1 MEWMKCADRK
11 IRSILS
17 AMLVLGFCCIFS
29 VPAHS
34 QVTGA
39 TLTGTITDPSGGVV
53 TGATITATNTATGIS
68 RDVKSD
74 ASGLYTIPNLVPGPY
89 DIKVSATGFSTSA
102 QSIALAVGQQQQLN
116 FSLKVGQTSTT
127 VQVTEAAPQID
138 LTSSAVSGE
147 VESETV
153 RELPLN
159 GRDWTSLAV
168 LQPGVKQIETQ
179 MAFATSARGNRG
191 FGGELTVSGQRSTF
205 NNYRIDGIT
214 VNDYAL
220 AGPGDVVGLVLGV
233 DAIQEFQVL
242 TGGFPSEYGRATG
255 GVVNAVSRSGTNQFH
270 GSVYEFLR
278 NSALDSNDYFDR
290 VAGAKKPPFK
300 RNQFGATAGAP
311 IIKDKLFVFADYEGL
326 RQTKGIPFSNQT
338 FTPSARLGILAEC
351 NGSKTGACAPPATCP
366 TNSSLLDSGANICVN
381 NYAAQLLPLWPTPN
395 ANGLNCSTPHVP
407 CTLGGV
413 AADHAS
419 FVFAGAQAA
428 PENFGTTHI
437 DYVIGNKD
445 RLTGTFLRD
454 QQNLTQPDS
463 FGDTGSV
470 SSTSRT
476 TIALEETHTFGSSFV
491 NAARVGFNR
500 DNVINLFTPTA
511 INPLA
516 GETSLGSIFG
526 QTASRFTV
534 KGGVTDFFG
543 GTESGSHYLHV
554 WNSYQYYDD
563 AIWTHGNHT
572 VKFGGGA
579 ERMLYNEHTFQNPGG
594 RYVFGNTDPNFP
606 TTGNY
611 VTFLEGTPTH
621 FEGGLLNIIDNPREF
636 RQTTF
641 GAYVQDDWKIKPNL
655 TLNLGIRYEPTT
667 VLNDAQGRIT
677 DLTTI
682 TATAPTCGTPFSV
695 SAPPYNL
702 PPQAGT
708 TCGGVGPYYNNPTT
722 KNFEPR
728 IGFAWDPFKT
738 GKTSVRGSF
747 GIYDVDPFAGYFLLQ
762 QNQASPFLIFKAIT
776 DSTGGTF
783 TSQNFTPN
791 TGTQSG
797 GGGLLLANSLAS
809 KLAASTVEGSPRR
822 SYVDE
827 WGLSVQRQ
835 LAADMTLTVG
845 YVGTHGLH
853 LITRGDDGN
862 MLGAPGSAFPAL
874 TTPYGYLFPNCS
886 PGVAGS
892 PCSPGFAVPA
902 INPEVNPALGIIRYI
917 FWNGSSNYNGLNVN
931 LEKRFSHGLQFQVA
945 YTFSKSLDDT
955 SQTIA
960 GDTFANGINS
970 PIWWLPQVYY
980 GPSDFNVAHT
990 LTINALYTLPTPKSW
1005 NGVLKEAL
1013 ADWELGG
1020 IFSYNSG
1027 GVTSPLNTSD
1037 SLNLGNAGADPWGPV
1052 VQIPGCD
1059 PIDHGYANSVAGQ
1072 PQWIN
1077 QNCYTLPN
1085 LPTSFINQLTAPG
1098 QNPAYQ
1104 CSAPTSGAKG
1114 FIPALT
1120 NGNEYCD
1127 NLLPFDGLRNSITG
1141 PHLLNMDFSVHKV
1154 FPIKERFNIQFRA
1167 EFFNITNHNNFV
1179 PPQPNSGSD
1188 NNAGLINPNGSYS
1201 NLGFIG
1207 TYANPQ
1213 EPAREMQFALKLNW

>member
-11 IRSILS
+11 ITSILS
-17 AMLVLGFCCIFS
+17 AMLLLGFCCIFS
-29 VPAHS
+29 VPAHA

-53 TGATITATNTATGIS
+53 TGASITATNTATGIS

-74 ASGLYTIPNLVPGPY
+74 ASGFYSIPNLVPGPY
-89 DIKVSATGFSTSA
+89 EVKVSATGFSTSA
-102 QSIALAVGQQQQLN
+102 QSITLAVAQQQQLN

-138 LTSSAVSGE
+138 LTSSAVSGQ

-205 NNYRIDGIT
+205 NNYRLDGVTI
-214 VNDYAL
+214 NDYAM

-233 DAIQEFQVL
+233 DAIEEFQVL
-242 TGGFPSEYGRATG
+242 TGGFPAEYGRATG
-255 GVVNAVSRSGTNQFH
+255 GVVNAITRSGTNQLH
-270 GSVYEFLR
+270 GGVYEFLR
-278 NSALDSNDYFDR
+278 NSALDSNDYFSR

-300 RNQFGATAGAP
+300 RNQFGALAGAP

-338 FTPSARLGILAEC
+338 FTPSSRLGILAGC
-351 NGSKTGACAPPATCP
+351 YNNNGTPNGKCSAPTCA
-366 TNSSLLDSGANICVN
+366 TNQTLLDPGANVCVN
-381 NYAAQLLPLWPTPN
+381 SYSAALLPLWPEPN
-395 ANGLNCSTPHVP
+395 ASGLNCSTPHVP
-407 CTLGGV
+407 CTLGG
-413 AADHAS
+413 ADVDRAS
-419 FVFAGAQAA
+419 FVSAGVQAA
-428 PENFGTTHI
+428 PENFGTTRI
-437 DYVIGNKD
+437 DYKIGNND
-445 RLTGTFLRD
+445 TLFGTFLRD
-454 QQNLTQPDS
+454 EQNLTQPDS
-463 FGDTGSV
+463 FVDVGSV

-476 TIALEETHTFGSSFV
+476 TIGVEESHTFGSSFV

-516 GETSLGSIFG
+516 GETSLGSIAG
-526 QTASRFTV
+526 QTESRLTV
-534 KGGVTDFFG
+534 KGGITDFFG
-543 GTESGSHYLHV
+543 GTQSGSHYLHV

-594 RYVFGNTDPNFP
+594 RYIFANAPTDPNLPAGLPNF
-606 TTGNY
+606 
-611 VTFLEGTPTH
+611 VTFLEGLPTH

-641 GAYVQDDWKIKPNL
+641 GAYVQDDWKMKPNL

-682 TATAPTCGTPFSV
+682 TATAPTCGSPFSV

-708 TCGGVGPYYNNPTT
+708 TCGNVGPYYNNPTT

-762 QNQASPFLIFKAIT
+762 QNQASPFLIFKSIT
-776 DSTGGTF
+776 DATGATF
-783 TSQNFTPN
+783 TSQNFTSN
-791 TGTQSG
+791 TGSQSG
-797 GGGLLLANSLAS
+797 GGGLLLANSQAS
-809 KLAASTVEGSPRR
+809 KLAASTVEASPRR

-827 WGLSVQRQ
+827 WALSVQRQ
-835 LAADMTLTVG
+835 LASDVTLTVG

-862 MLGAPGSAFPAL
+862 MAGAPGTPNPA
-874 TTPYGYLFPNCS
+874 TVTPYGYLFPS
-886 PGVAGS
+886 VTQP
-892 PCSPGFAVPA
+892 
-902 INPEVNPALGIIRYI
+902 VNPAMGIIRYI
-917 FWNGSSNYNGLNVN
+917 YWNGSSNYNGLNVN

-990 LTINALYTLPTPKSW
+990 LTINALYTIPTPKSW
-1005 NGVLKEAL
+1005 GGALKEAL

-1037 SLNLGNAGADPWGPV
+1037 SLNLGNGGADPWGPV
-1052 VQIPGCD
+1052 AQIPGCD
-1059 PIDHGYANSVAGQ
+1059 PIDHGFANSVPGS

-1077 QNCYTLPN
+1077 QSCYTLPS
-1085 LPTSFINQLTAPG
+1085 LPTSFVNQLGT
-1098 QNPAYQ
+1098 QNPAYA
-1104 CSAPTSGAKG
+1104 CATLPAKSLAKLGTPG
-1114 FIPALT
+1114 FIPSPAS
-1120 NGNEYCD
+1120 GNEYCT

-1141 PHLLNMDFSVHKV
+1141 PHLLNLDFSVHKV
-1154 FPIKERFNIQFRA
+1154 FPITRISETFNVQFRA
-1167 EFFNITNHNNFV
+1167 EFFNITNHDNFV

-1188 NNAGLINPNGSYS
+1188 NNAGLINPDGSYS
-1201 NLGFIG
+1201 GLGFIG
-1207 TYANPQ
+1207 TYSNPQ
-1213 EPAREMQFALKLNW
+1213 QPAREMQFALKVNW